1 MGELLVSTLWK
12 RDPATGKL
20 VKEEKKKK
28 PRLDTYRAVSKGDD
42 EQPGEIELVEVDP
55 SMSKS
60 ELVLNCQWW
69 ARRRLP
75 VETQEEPAAYGSA
88 FHELIAARLAGRPF
102 SARRTAKNWSTK
114 DFQLDSRELKR
125 HSRLADEYLREWL
138 RGDNVWKVDFTKRS
152 KLHVEQ
158 SYIWNV
164 TSKKARPSKRP
175 VLLDGNRHVYKGLKS
190 PDEFPGTSDIAIDD
204 INTKKDAP
212 DLIVIDNKTG
222 ENCDLPKHS
231 AQLRSLMMVAAKRTG
246 AKRVVGGIFHAP
258 REGAPHLYTEEFERG
273 ELSDHANAIR
283 RAWRGIGTGALRP
296 GPWCYKAGAA
306 CPAFA
311 VCPIYTSAIEKF
323 DMKGSAMTGKRI
335 GAAHETLV
343 RFEAWARQYKETII
357 RPWVR
362 AHGPA
367 QRPDGEL
374 VILRPKTRRN
384 LSMASVTRKYGP
396 VKGAKRI
403 AELEKEGVIDTV
415 TYDELI
421 AVRDR

>member
-1 MGELLVSTLWK
+1 MWL

-28 PRLDTYRAVSKGDD
+28 LARFPNGVLKPVEKET
-42 EQPGEIELVEVDP
+42 EIELVEVDP
-55 SMSKS
+55 SMSKT

-75 VETQEEPAAYGSA
+75 AETQEEPAAYGSA
-88 FHELIAARLAGRPF
+88 FHELIAARLAQRPF
-102 SARRTAKNWSTK
+102 SPRATADNWSTK
-114 DFQLDSRELKR
+114 DFQLDPKELKR
-125 HSRLADEYLREWL
+125 HSRISTEYLREWL
-138 RGDNVWKVDFTKRS
+138 RGDNVWKVDFTKRA

-164 TSKKARPSKRP
+164 SSEKARPSKRP
-175 VLLDGNRHVYKGLKS
+175 MLIDGNRHVYKGLKS
-190 PDEFPGTSDIAIDD
+190 PDEFPGTSDLTIDD

-212 DLIVIDNKTG
+212 DLIVIDHKTG

-231 AQLRSLMMVAAKRTG
+231 AQLRSLMLAAAKRTG
-246 AKRVVGGIFHAP
+246 AKRVVGGILHSP
-258 REGAPHLYTEEFERG
+258 REGAPHLYFDEFERG
-273 ELSDHANAIR
+273 ELSKHANALR
-283 RAWRGIGTGALRP
+283 RAWRGIGTGSLRP

-311 VCPIYTSAIEKF
+311 VCPVYTSAIEKF
-323 DMKGSAMTGKRI
+323 DMQGSKMTGERI
-335 GAAHETLV
+335 GSAHETLV
-343 RFEAWARQYKETII
+343 RFEAWAKQYKETII

-362 AHGPA
+362 AHGSAP
-367 QRPDGEL
+367 RPDGQL
-374 VILRPKTRRN
+374 VTLRPKTRRS

-415 TYDELI
+415 TYDELV
-421 AVRDR
+421 AVRDK

>member
-1 MGELLVSTLWK
+1 MSTLWQ
-12 RDPATGKL
+12 RDPVTGKL

-28 PRLDTYRAVSKGDD
+28 SLVLKPRVE
-42 EQPGEIELVEVDP
+42 EQEIELAEVDP

-88 FHELIAARLAGRPF
+88 FHELIAARLAKREF
-102 SARRTAKNWSTK
+102 SARAVAKQWSTK
-114 DFQLDSRELKR
+114 DFELDAKELKR
-125 HSRLADEYLREWL
+125 HSRLANEYLRGWL
-138 RGDNVWKVDFTKRS
+138 SGDNVWKVDFTKRS

-164 TSKKARPSKRP
+164 ADKKARPSKRP
-175 VLLDGNRHVYKGLKS
+175 VNDGNRHVYKGLRS
-190 PDEFPGTSDIAIDD
+190 PDEFPGTSDITIDK

-231 AQLRSLMMVAAKRTG
+231 AQLKSLMMVAAKRTG
-246 AKRVVGGIFHAP
+246 AKRVVGGIMHAP
-258 REGAPHLYTEEFERG
+258 REGAPYLYVEEFERG
-273 ELSDHANAIR
+273 ELSKHANALR
-283 RAWRGIGTGALRP
+283 RAWRGIGTGSLRP
-296 GPWCYKAGAA
+296 GSWCYKAGAA

-311 VCPIYTSAIEKF
+311 VCPVYTSAIEKF
-323 DMKGSAMTGKRI
+323 DMQGSKMTAERI

-343 RFEAWARQYKETII
+343 RFEAWAKQYKETII

-362 AHGPA
+362 VHGDAP
-367 QRPDGEL
+367 RPDGQL
-374 VILRPKTRRN
+374 VVLRPKTRRN

-421 AVRDR
+421 AVRDK